1 MVGGIGGAGGAGKP
15 PGVGPVGGASPT
27 EAAAPTGASA
37 GAGEVARPFG
47 EVHAEA
53 AGKVGAVGE
62 PLADLRAGA
71 IDRATYVD
79 RKVEEATRHL
89 VGLLPPGEIER
100 VQAELRDLIEQD
112 PDVAALVKA
121 AETARP

>member
-15 PGVGPVGGASPT
+15 PGVGPTDVASGVG
-27 EAAAPTGASA
+27 APSSV
-37 GAGEVARPFG
+37 GAGEATRPFG
-47 EVHAEA
+47 EVRAGSVEA
-53 AGKVGAVGE
+53 TGGVG
-62 PLADLRAGA
+62 PLAELRGGA
-71 IDRATYVD
+71 IDRAAYVE
-79 RKVEEATRHL
+79 RKIDEATRHL
-89 VGLLPPGEIER
+89 VCLLPPAEIER